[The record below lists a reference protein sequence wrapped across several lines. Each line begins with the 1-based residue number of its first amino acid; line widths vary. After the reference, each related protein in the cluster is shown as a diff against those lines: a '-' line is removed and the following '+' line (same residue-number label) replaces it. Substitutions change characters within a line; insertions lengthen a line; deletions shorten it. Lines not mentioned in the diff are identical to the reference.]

1 MAEAEDVISD
11 VARHATGYVQQLWQR
26 RRHADGVARPVA
38 LRDVAERLDLLV
50 HAAFG
55 RSYPLRIAQPPAPPT
70 LLAKLFNRVERPFLD
85 AAVPATDGVHIWLPA
100 HLDHI
105 DFPQALQRYRVL
117 VLQQA
122 MRADRGSTT
131 LCQALATPLQRD
143 LYLVLEAWA
152 ADRQLRERLPG
163 LAGSLIDSRRQAVQ
177 ARPPLARFSPPRQP
191 LERFLRKILQQAD
204 DGTVDGLQAPAT
216 PADARRLAHKLARE
230 LGTAGAA
237 AVPGRHALLLD
248 HWTGALW
255 PSPGEPAEAV
265 ERDGEPEPSGMQPR
279 SARLP
284 RRPEARALRDDEED
298 EQQADGVWM
307 VQPSPPL
314 EQAEDPMGMQR
325 PSDRDAATPA
335 EEYADA
341 LSELNEAR
349 LVFAPG
355 APKEVLIA
363 DDPPLARAPLP
374 GREAADSGTQLSYP
388 EWDCIGGRYRTPGA
402 TVHLL
407 PVPLGPASWVARTLD
422 CHRALLG
429 TIGRQFE
436 MLRARRVRLRRQL
449 DGDEPD
455 LDAYIDGL
463 GAARAGLGMTQA
475 VYQSQPTARRDLA
488 IMLLIDASGS
498 TDGWLSHNRRIIDVE
513 REALLLVCLALEGLG
528 APYSVQTFSGEG
540 PSLVTL
546 RSIKAFAEPYSET
559 VGLRIAGLE
568 PERYTRAGAA
578 IRHASSLLMGETAAH
593 RLLLLLSDGKPNDID
608 EYEGRYGVEDMRQA
622 VTEAKLQG
630 IQPFCLTIDRQAAS
644 YLPKVFGPRQ
654 YALLQRPELLP
665 AVLLDWLRR
674 LIVH

>member
-26 RRHADGVARPVA
+26 RRHAEGAARPVA
-38 LRDVAERLDLLV
+38 LQDVAERLDLLV

-55 RSYPLRIAQPPAPPT
+55 RSYPLRIAQSPAPPT

-100 HLDHI
+100 HLDHT
-105 DFPQALQRYRVL
+105 DFSQALQRYRVL

-122 MRADRGSTT
+122 MRADRGSAA
-131 LCQALATPLQRD
+131 LCQTLATPLQRG
-143 LYLVLEAWA
+143 LYLLLEAWA

-163 LAGSLIDSRRQAVQ
+163 LTGTLIDSRRRALQT
-177 ARPPLARFSPPRQP
+177 RPSLARFSPTRQP
-191 LERFLRKILQQAD
+191 LERFLRQILQQAD
-204 DGTVDGLQAPAT
+204 DGAVDGLHAPET
-216 PADARRLAHKLARE
+216 PADARRLAHRLARE

-237 AVPGRHALLLD
+237 TAPGQHALLLD

-255 PSPGEPAEAV
+255 PSPAEPAEAG
-265 ERDGEPEPSGMQPR
+265 ERGGEPEAGSGQPR

-284 RRPEARALRDDEED
+284 RRPDARAPKEGED

-325 PSDRDAATPA
+325 PSDRDKATPA

-349 LVFAPG
+349 LVLAPG
-355 APKEVLIA
+355 APKEILIA
-363 DDPPLARAPLP
+363 DDPPLARAHQP
-374 GREAADSGTQLSYP
+374 GSEPADSGTRLSYP
-388 EWDCIGGRYRTPGA
+388 EWDCIGGCYRTPGA

-407 PVPLGPASWVARTLD
+407 PVPLGPAPWVARTLD
-422 CHRALLG
+422 CHRALLV
-429 TIGRQFE
+429 TIRRQFE
-436 MLRARRVRLRRQL
+436 MLRAQRVRLRRQL
-449 DGDEPD
+449 DGDELD

-463 GAARAGLGMTQA
+463 GAARAGLDMTQA
-475 VYQSQPTARRDLA
+475 VYQSQRTARRDLA

-513 REALLLVCLALEGLG
+513 REALLLVCMALEGLG

-540 PSLVTL
+540 PSMVTL

-578 IRHASSLLMGETAAH
+578 IRHASSLLMGEPAAH
-593 RLLLLLSDGKPNDID
+593 RLLLLLSDGKPNDVD
-608 EYEGRYGVEDMRQA
+608 AYEGRYGVEDMRQA

-654 YALLQRPELLP
+654 YALLPRPELLP
-665 AVLLDWLRR
+665 TVLLDWLRR
-674 LIVH
+674 LIVQ